1 MVRAAIWSRFARSAI
16 RYYRRHHLFH
26 GYCHMLHLGLP
37 VRIGGLMVTQG
48 DLLHGDA
55 NGVTNIPPEIA
66 CEVADVAGDFVRAEA
81 IMLDYVKSS
90 GTKSRR
96 NSLSVAKS
104 SSPSSRGSP
113 ASAAQKRPASERWK
127 QPLSA

>member
-1 MVRAAIWSRFARSAI
+1 
-16 RYYRRHHLFH
+16 
-26 GYCHMLHLGLP
+26 MLHLGLP

-66 CEVADVAGDFVRAEA
+66 SEVADVAGDFVRAEA

-90 GTKSRR
+90 GTKSREEFTQR
-96 NSLSVAKS
+96 RTEFQSIVARLTRECRAK
-104 SSPSSRGSP
+104 
-113 ASAAQKRPASERWK
+113 AAGK
-127 QPLSA
+127 